1 MDNRSQQK
9 LKKSKYSKDSK
20 SLKLIN
26 LADNKIFSDDDKVP
40 IRTDYVEK
48 REIDR
53 SILYSFDGPFQ

>member
-1 MDNRSQQK
+1 MDNRLQQK

-20 SLKLIN
+20 LLKLIN

-40 IRTDYVEK
+40 IRPDYVEK